1 MPSYRILLAL
11 AAASL
16 AVSPPAFAQASG
28 KDPCTLLTAADVS
41 SALGITSRPG
51 RPYLGSTHVCY
62 FAADTGYVIGAP
74 SVTLMV
80 MTPVAFQ
87 NQSHMPGALAGH
99 ALAGLGDEAYSVSS
113 GGYAKV
119 LVRKGTVMFSVTI
132 VAGEKSKATPAQIVE
147 MERGLATK
155 ALARI

>member
-11 AAASL
+11 AATSV
-16 AVSPPAFAQASG
+16 AVSSPALAQASG
-28 KDPCTLLTAADVS
+28 KDPCTLLTAAEVS
-41 SALGITSRPG
+41 TALGITSRPG
-51 RPYLGSTHVCY
+51 RPFLGSTHVCY
-62 FAADTGYVIGAP
+62 FAADTGYNTGAP

-87 NQSHMPGALAGH
+87 NQSHMPGPLAGH
-99 ALAGLGDEAYSVSS
+99 AVAGLGDEAYYVSS

-132 VAGEKSKATPAQIVE
+132 VAGEKTKATPAQVVE
-147 MERGLATK
+147 MEKSLATK
-155 ALARI
+155 ALAHI